1 MPWVLIL
8 RNAGRAMV
16 LVLFLSVALAQP
28 VRTLYIPDSLGGN
41 SYLRSL
47 VYNPVLDR
55 IYIYSS
61 KSENIVTLDCGTNQR
76 LIPHHD
82 ISPNFVFNPGN
93 NRLYHVRLVDDSS
106 AVTVYGVDAVT
117 GLTVDSVVIA
127 PGTRFWPMLKLD
139 LSIPAQKVYCT
150 TFSLTGDTVTH
161 VIDCRTSHI
170 IRQIPG
176 LHWLTVFDTV
186 RSYAYICTPAAIYTL
201 DCEQDQ
207 ITDSIAA
214 PPDFQYLDLYLFPE
228 RELLTATLYSPTAP
242 GRVQLIDCRNRRVR
256 GELEMPVSGLGIAR
270 QVLNTVNN
278 KLYVLAPY
286 TNTVAMIYVIPVDSL
301 VISDSMLFPLYQI
314 PYWLLYNPQSN
325 HLYAASGSRYD
336 ILFYVFDAGADS
348 LLDVFEL
355 WFHFED
361 GLVHPA
367 LNRLYCIDQSCVH
380 IFDCARRKFETAIK
394 AGYLNERIMWQP
406 VTNRL
411 YVNDVTVDTFSTL
424 LIVYDGHTNEYL
436 KTVDLSHQLQ
446 PAEWFFHFTTA
457 TAENKI
463 YLASGQSLGVYVLDG
478 ATDSLVNFIPGPIGG
493 HYLLYNPVVNKLYAI
508 PFSDFLRR
516 YFPLYIIDCATD
528 RVLNVIDVG
537 QSGDGYC
544 NPHTGRVYAAIT
556 YPPSDLKTFV
566 ICGNGDTVIRVLD
579 SIGRPLA
586 FRNKGNIHQVYAG
599 CPYRDRIYV
608 LDPYSDSIIDS
619 VINVYYTSEP
629 FFYYD
634 SIDDRLYFP
643 HGSGNILVIDCAT
656 NRLSDTISNCGI
668 RHDDFRENSVWNVR
682 SNRLYVANYDTASLF
697 SREPKIMVIDCRT
710 NTVIDSF
717 TGPAKPGYMQWNYI
731 DNMVYINDHD
741 RARVFAF
748 ADDLIGLQQSPA
760 RSGKTA
766 LGLFMP
772 SVGIRFVRQAGI
784 GQEINIADISGRVVR
799 VLGAKELI
807 FDAGRMAPGVYFAF
821 IRGFKPQRLVIV
833 K

>member
-1 MPWVLIL
+1 MPRVLIFRKSGCSIL
-8 RNAGRAMV
+8 
-16 LVLFLSVALAQP
+16 LFLFLSLSLAQP
-28 VRTLYIPDSLGGN
+28 VRTLYIPDGLGGN
-41 SYLRSL
+41 SYLSSL
-47 VYNPVLDR
+47 VYNQVLDR
-55 IYIYSS
+55 IYVYSS
-61 KSENIVTLDCGTNQR
+61 RSENIVTLDCGTNHR
-76 LIPHHD
+76 LTPLHN

-93 NRLYHVRLVDDSS
+93 NRLYHVRLADDSS
-106 AVTVYGVDAVT
+106 AVTVYVVDAVT

-150 TFSLTGDTVTH
+150 TFSLSGDTVTH
-161 VIDCRTSHI
+161 VIDCRTSRLI
-170 IRQIPG
+170 GRIPG

-186 RSYAYICTPAAIYTL
+186 RSYAYICTPAAVYTF

-207 ITDSIAA
+207 ITDSVTA
-214 PPDFQYLDLYLFPE
+214 PPDFQYLHIHLFPE

-242 GRVQLIDCRNRRVR
+242 GRVQLIDCRNHRIN
-256 GELEMPVSGLGIAR
+256 GEVEIPVSGLSIAAH
-270 QVLNTVNN
+270 VLNTVNN
-278 KLYVLAPY
+278 KLYVLTP
-286 TNTVAMIYVIPVDSL
+286 NSDPVAKIYVIRLDSL
-301 VISDSMLFPLYQI
+301 VISDSMLFPLYRT
-314 PYWLLYNPQSN
+314 PYRILYNPQSN
-325 HLYAASGSRYD
+325 HLYAVSESRYD
-336 ILFYVFDAGADS
+336 ELFYVFDAGSDS
-348 LLDVFEL
+348 LLDVFER
-355 WFHFED
+355 WFAVED
-361 GLVHPA
+361 WLLHPA
-367 LNRLYCIDQSCVH
+367 RNRLYCIDQSCVH
-380 IFDCARRKFETAIK
+380 IFDCAMRRFETAIK

-411 YVNDVTVDTFSTL
+411 YVNDVTGDTFSTL

-436 KTVDLSHQLQ
+436 KTVDLSNQLS

-478 ATDSLVNFIPGPIGG
+478 ATDSLLNFIPGPIGG
-493 HYLLYNPVVNKLYAI
+493 HYLLYNPVVNKLYTI
-508 PFSDFLRR
+508 PFSDFLRH

-528 RVLNVIDVG
+528 EVLNVIDVG

-544 NPHTGRVYAAIT
+544 NPYTGRVYAAIT

-619 VINVYYTSEP
+619 VMNVYYTSEP

-634 SIDDRLYFP
+634 SIDDRIYFP

-656 NRLSDTISNCGI
+656 NRLSDTIRNCGI
-668 RHDDFRENSVWNVR
+668 RHADFPENSVWNAR

-697 SREPKIMVIDCRT
+697 PRKPKIMVIDCRT

-717 TGPAKPGYMQWNYI
+717 VGPAKPAYMQWNHT
-731 DNMVYINDHD
+731 DNNVYINDHD
-741 RARVFAF
+741 RARIFAF

-760 RSGKTA
+760 AGSKSRFSLLA
-766 LGLFMP
+766 P
-772 SVGIRFVRQAGI
+772 SVGSRFARQAGI
-784 GQEINIADISGRVVR
+784 EQEIRIADITGRVVG
-799 VLGAKELI
+799 VLVPGERM

-821 IRGFKPQRLVIV
+821 VQGGKSQRLVIV
-833 K
+833 R